1 MFEVMALMARH
12 VPSFFVT
19 ANRFSELVE
28 PQISTAIKQLAPS
41 DMLLVLLVK
50 AAATLMVNLKGGLE
64 SAQGEQKTESSDNL
78 LEMVQGLIRVL
89 SDKVDGQ
96 IADHANNFDAKIE
109 LMRLN
114 EIKAV
119 INPSSE
125 TTPSQTQTEH

>member
-1 MFEVMALMARH
+1 MARH